1 MIRVKVCGMT
11 NSVNVKLVSEAKP
24 DFIGFIFYPGSP
36 RYVGEDPE
44 TGLFRDI
51 PESIKKTG
59 VFFNEENH
67 RTMDLSVRKGLD
79 MIQLHGDESPEYCLQ
94 LRSAGLSIIKAFN
107 VDENFN
113 FETLAKYVL
122 VCDYFLFDTK
132 TTTPGG
138 SGQKFNWG
146 KLEKYTLEKP
156 FFLSG
161 GIGPDDVDLIK
172 ALENRGLYAVDI
184 NSRFETSPGIKDPV
198 LVKKFIEKIKT
209 DPQ

>member
-1 MIRVKVCGMT
+1 MIRIKVCGMT

-24 DFIGFIFYPGSP
+24 DFIGFIFYRGSP

-59 VFFNEENH
+59 VFFNEENR

-198 LVKKFIEKIKT
+198 LVKKFIKKIKT